1 MFEDLVTSVLSMVLI
16 TDVESIEDSTGDD
29 ACDNCVEV
37 KVVVETVVDD
47 TVVVGVSDGDPH
59 VTLKLPFDPPE
70 IQ

>member
-16 TDVESIEDSTGDD
+16 TDVESIEDWTGDD
-29 ACDNCVEV
+29 VCYNCLEV

>member
-16 TDVESIEDSTGDD
+16 TDVESIEDWTGDD
-29 ACDNCVEV
+29 ACYNCLEV